1 MEVLWAPWRMTLLSS
16 PKPKGCIFCD
26 LPASA
31 NLRRSLVLAA
41 TRRALV
47 MLNKYPYNS
56 GHLLVAPRRHTADL
70 EQLTPA
76 DRAELDAV
84 LRRSISIVRQALR
97 PEGVNVG
104 MNLGAVAGAG
114 IAEHLHWHVVPRWAG
129 DTNFMPV
136 IGSVKVM
143 PQHLLAT
150 YDRLHAAFTQARSPR
165 SRARTRGRG
174 ARVAPARGGPYNRST
189 IPSRSR

>member
-16 PKPKGCIFCD
+16 PKPQGCIFCD

-31 NLRRSLVLAA
+31 NLRESLVLVV
-41 TRRALV
+41 TRHALV

-56 GHLLVAPRRHTADL
+56 GHVLVAPRRHAADF
-70 EQLTPA
+70 ERLTPA
-76 DRAELDAV
+76 DRAELDFV
-84 LRRSISIVRQALR
+84 LRRSISIVRRKLR

-150 YDRLHAAFTQARSPR
+150 YDRLHGAFAQLRSLRPQMSER
-165 SRARTRGRG
+165 IRAG
-174 ARVAPARGGPYNRST
+174 RVAPVRSGPYNLGIR
-189 IPSRSR
+189 PSRSR